1 MSDQDLV
8 EGCLKGKMSH
18 QELLYKRFSSKMM
31 GVCLRYFKDR
41 QEAEDA
47 LQEAFIRVF
56 DHIKYFR
63 FEAPLEAWVRRITVN
78 TAISLYNRNKKYQGA
93 SDLEE
98 VQNEVSASYE
108 SALSKLEARDL
119 LSLINLLP
127 PGYRMVFNLFAIEGY
142 QHKEIASML
151 DISENTSKTQ
161 YQKARKY
168 LQRELAKLQMGKYEQ

>member
-1 MSDQDLV
+1 MDDQELV
-8 EGCLKGKMSH
+8 EGCLKGKLSH
-18 QELLYKRFSSKMM
+18 QELLYKKFSGKMM

-47 LQEAFIRVF
+47 LQESFIRVF
-56 DHIKYFR
+56 DHMKYFR

-78 TAISLYNRNKKYQGA
+78 TAISLFNRNKKFQG
-93 SDLEE
+93 SNDLDDVE
-98 VQNEVSASYE
+98 NEVVSRYE

-119 LSLINLLP
+119 INLIDKLP

-151 DISENTSKTQ
+151 EISENTSKTQ
-161 YQKARKY
+161 YQKARRY
-168 LQRELAKLQMGKYEQ
+168 LQRELAKIQVSSNER